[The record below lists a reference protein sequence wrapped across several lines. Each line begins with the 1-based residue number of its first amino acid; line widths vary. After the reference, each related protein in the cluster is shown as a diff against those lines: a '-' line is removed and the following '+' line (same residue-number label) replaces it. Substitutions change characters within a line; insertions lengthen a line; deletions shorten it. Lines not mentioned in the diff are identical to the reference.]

1 MSSPNASANTNT
13 NDVDA
18 GRTPRELRLE
28 NLRQVRRQRRQL
40 ELDRQPTRNQ
50 RPRETPPAAAAAPNG
65 GGGGDGNGGAEAAPP
80 PFVASGEGADSNP
93 NGGTGGTGGLEADS
107 NPNGGTG
114 GEDAAAGHAVVQAGG
129 GGWGVWP
136 MLQSLLLSFVPGLGG
151 DGGAAAAANAA
162 AEAARD
168 NREILGIVSGTQA
181 SIIGNIDRLTANV
194 GGVTSSLETETE
206 ARQREAAG
214 LRLMVEALEPRT
226 DRHLATAAGQDGGA
240 AAAAAA
246 AAGGGGGGEAQVRAM
261 ISTTRAEDSEI
272 YWEVIDDFHRL
283 FKEVFG
289 LIKALQATVAG
300 QGAIIRALQEQLAEL
315 QGNGGAEGAE
325 EEEEG

>member
-93 NGGTGGTGGLEADS
+93 NGGTGGTGGTGGLEADS

-114 GEDAAAGHAVVQAGG
+114 GEDAAAGHAVVQAG

-181 SIIGNIDRLTANV
+181 SIIGNVVRLTANV

-214 LRLMVEALEPRT
+214 LRLMVEALQPRT

-240 AAAAAA
+240 AAAA
-246 AAGGGGGGEAQVRAM
+246 GGGGEAQVRAM
-261 ISTTRAEDSEI
+261 ISTARAEDSEI